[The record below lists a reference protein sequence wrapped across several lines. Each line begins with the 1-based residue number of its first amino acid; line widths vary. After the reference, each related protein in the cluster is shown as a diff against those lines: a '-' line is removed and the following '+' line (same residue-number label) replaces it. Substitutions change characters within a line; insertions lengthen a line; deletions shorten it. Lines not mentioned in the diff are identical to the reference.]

1 MPTQQAPSTDK
12 DSRPPSPATP
22 LEADP
27 PEASETL
34 TPLTLQHTHPE
45 LAPAAPQAALE
56 DWVTLATLALS
67 LIIGAIIF
75 LQFRERQH
83 KQARPDSTTNN
94 TEHESSDA
102 DFLTPMAL
110 PMPITMPLEHPDET
124 EDSAASAPQHNLPT
138 HEDAPLFLP
147 AHFACS
153 ELFAQLITP
162 LNLTPTEPQQW
173 LPSHLWQQ
181 FELTKHS
188 STGNIAALQYAAP
201 HDLDYIII
209 LCQQQGAPEQDSN
222 LLDAPAVDTKTKT
235 KIKKNNSDKTREN
248 EQAKTKLVL
257 LFRSYRLTINPDPV
271 NIYSHALDAT
281 AEGFHDT
288 LLLYKNAEPAPL
300 SIFQQFIA
308 DGVAIFESL
317 AAPSNTDARTEWL
330 ER

>member
-1 MPTQQAPSTDK
+1 MP
-12 DSRPPSPATP
+12 PATDIP
-22 LEADP
+22 ATAP
-27 PEASETL
+27 PEPTETL
-34 TPLTLQHTHPE
+34 TPLTLQHTHTEPS
-45 LAPAAPQAALE
+45 PTAPQAALE
-56 DWVTLATLALS
+56 DWATLATLALS

-94 TEHESSDA
+94 TKHESIDA
-102 DFLTPMAL
+102 DLPTAMDL

-124 EDSAASAPQHNLPT
+124 EDSAASAPQDNLPT
-138 HEDAPLFLP
+138 HENAPHFLP

-162 LNLTPTEPQQW
+162 LNLTPTKPQQW
-173 LPSHLWQQ
+173 LPLHLWQQ
-181 FELTKHS
+181 FELTKHT
-188 STGNIAALQYAAP
+188 STGNLAALQYAAP

-209 LCQQQGAPEQDSN
+209 LCQQQDTPEQNNN

-235 KIKKNNSDKTREN
+235 KKYNSDKTCEN
-248 EQAKTKLVL
+248 DQAKTKLVL
-257 LFRSYRLTINPDPV
+257 LFRSYRLAISPDPV

-308 DGVAIFESL
+308 DGVSIFESL